1 MIVLLD
7 AWYSCVRYLQ
17 FRLFIL
23 KQWHNKQEMAKNVQS
38 YMYMITLHLLKHNI
52 SKIEFDNSRTLSF
65 NYISKILKPSFSY
78 VYLSMKA
85 CKLFRGLHASATEI
99 CLYIYPLICL
109 LLSHI
114 LLQYFI
120 TLSTIRLS
128 PMYSVA

>member
-1 MIVLLD
+1 MRKIVTIQTFLFLNHGMI
-7 AWYSCVRYLQ
+7 
-17 FRLFIL
+17 
-23 KQWHNKQEMAKNVQS
+23 NNTNVPS
-38 YMYMITLHLLKHNI
+38 YMHMIALYLIEYNI
-52 SKIEFDNSRTLSF
+52 SIYRVFYIIVNSRTLYF
-65 NYISKILKPSFSY
+65 NCLLRPSFSY